1 MLDTHLS
8 TGQAT
13 IGPLAAILAMHSASP
28 HPKNKENY
36 FNGNGVRGGAVG

>member
-1 MLDTHLS
+1 MFNTHLS
-8 TGQAT
+8 SGEAT
-13 IGPLAAILAMHSASP
+13 IGPLTAILAMHSDSP